1 MGLAFFPRGGSAH
14 VARNLAASLGGAG
27 WEVTVLSGS
36 LTRAGEPGDAG
47 EFYAGLDVRPVD
59 MTAAFGADDPMAGDP
74 PMHPSYEDRPGA
86 PDRVFASLD
95 DDEYERQVVSWCR
108 ALQSVDAANA
118 DVLHLHHLTPI
129 HEAAV
134 RVAPGVPVVGHLH
147 GTELLMLEAI
157 AASPGRWAHAA
168 AWADRMRGWA
178 AGCERVI
185 VLSETQVARAEELLG
200 LDPARCVL
208 VPNGYDPVAFAPRHL
223 DHAAH
228 WRRHLVDEPRGWAPD
243 GSSVAYAADDLAAF
257 RDEEGETPVLL
268 YVGRFTEVK
277 RLPLLIEAYEHARPG
292 FARRAPLVI
301 VGGFPGEWEGEHPL
315 DAIRRVG
322 ACDVFLAGWH
332 GHDELPSFLAASDV
346 VVLPSVREQ
355 FGQVLVEGMA
365 CGLPAIAVDAWGPAD
380 IVQHGETGW
389 LVEPDDLVSLANAL
403 VHAVNC
409 PAERRRRGARGSEI
423 ARERYSW
430 PALAEDVAS
439 VYDAACGAAQPAVS

>member
-14 VARNLAASLGGAG
+14 VARNLAGALGGAG
-27 WEVTVLSGS
+27 WDVTVLSGS
-36 LTRAGEPGDAG
+36 VTRRGEPGDAR

-59 MTAAFGADDPMAGDP
+59 MTAALTAPDPMAFDP

-95 DDEYERQVVSWCR
+95 DEQYERQVVEWCR
-108 ALQSVDAANA
+108 ALQSVAAARA

-157 AASPGRWAHAA
+157 AAEPGRWPHAA

-185 VLSETQVARAEELLG
+185 VLSETQIARAERLLG
-200 LDPARCVL
+200 LDPACCVL

-223 DHAAH
+223 DHEAH
-228 WRRHLVDEPRGWAPD
+228 WRRHLVDEPRGWAP
-243 GSSVAYAADDLAAF
+243 GGLAVGYRAGDLAAF
-257 RDEEGETPVLL
+257 TDAEGETPVLL

-277 RLPLLIEAYEHARPG
+277 RLPVLIEAYARARPG
-292 FARRAPLVI
+292 FVRRAPLVI
-301 VGGFPGEWEGEHPL
+301 VGGFPGEWEGEHPY
-315 DAIRRVG
+315 DAIERTG
-322 ACDVFLAGWH
+322 AQDVFLAGWH
-332 GHDELPSFLAASDV
+332 GHDELPAFLAASDV

-380 IVQHGETGW
+380 IIEHGETGW
-389 LVEPDDLVSLANAL
+389 LVEPDDVVSLANAL

-409 PAERRRRGARGSEI
+409 PAERRRRGLRAAEV

-430 PALAEDVAS
+430 PALAEEVAG
-439 VYDAACGAAQPAVS
+439 VYDAVCGVAPAVS